1 MNTEYIIGLLRDK
14 LKDLDRE
21 IKYSKSVINSYLKDN
36 NEDWSEEIKDHEE
49 YIKALQEEKDIIL
62 GGLEYLSKEHF

>member
-1 MNTEYIIGLLRDK
+1 MNTEYIIVLLRDK

-21 IKYSKSVINSYLKDN
+21 IKYSKSTIDSYLEDN

-49 YIKALQEEKDIIL
+49 YIKVLEKEKEIIL
-62 GGLEYLSKEHF
+62 DNLEYLNKEHF